1 MGIIKSNILI
11 NEKFNVIYQQY
22 CIQLILKLMNLR
34 VVSVT
39 TLALDGFLFNPQQK
53 VNEMKMNRTFFFG
66 INNEEINASIIFQ
79 TDLFNIIN
87 ISFLYLY
94 FNVLLNISMKNKQYN
109 SIEIIRNNM
118 LPHFPT
124 HNITAL
130 CFVVPKK

>member
-1 MGIIKSNILI
+1 
-11 NEKFNVIYQQY
+11 
-22 CIQLILKLMNLR
+22 MNLK

-87 ISFLYLY
+87 ISFLYLLARHP
-94 FNVLLNISMKNKQYN
+94 V
-109 SIEIIRNNM
+109 IIK
-118 LPHFPT
+118 
-124 HNITAL
+124 AL
-130 CFVVPKK
+130 QIPFSL